1 MACSGEVDFHSD
13 GQGLFFDLVVLFDD
27 GFLIAS
33 QAFIDFVGDLA
44 VAVIQIIARTGL
56 VRIIAVKGGSGVKI
70 YDYQGKKNV
79 SGARIREA
87 RLKRRLTQADFAAQL
102 QIAGITIERDSVS
115 RIEIGTRFVADFELK
130 VIAKVLNVS
139 VDWLLSEY

>member
-1 MACSGEVDFHSD
+1 M
-13 GQGLFFDLVVLFDD
+13 
-27 GFLIAS
+27 
-33 QAFIDFVGDLA
+33 
-44 VAVIQIIARTGL
+44 
-56 VRIIAVKGGSGVKI
+56 KI

-79 SGARIREA
+79 SGERIREA

-102 QIAGITIERDSVS
+102 QVTGITIERDSVS

-139 VDWLLSEY
+139 VEWLFPKTEPTTGTPVAYFFTVNTLTIYYR